1 MLRRFWVY
9 QRERFP
15 LAALGPLAL
24 VVGAGATMFSAL
36 ARGAALPRWD
46 SVLAAAASALLV
58 FAQMRVLD
66 EFKDFEDDARY
77 RPYRPVPRG
86 LVSFGELRGVLA
98 AAGAGQVALALAIDA
113 RLVWLLFLLW
123 GYLGLMSAEFFVR
136 DWLRARAFAYLAS
149 HIPFGGLIALYASAF
164 EWVPRSQPP
173 HPALA
178 AFGLAALFCTALLEI
193 GRKIRAPRDEEPG
206 VATYSA
212 LWGRPRAVGAW
223 LAALLL
229 VGACGLV
236 AARATGNGVAFAV
249 LLALVALAAALAAWR
264 FLHGLQ
270 SRQAKAIEALSG
282 ATALALYAGLGPIPA
297 VFG

>member
-1 MLRRFWVY
+1 MLRRFWIY

-36 ARGAALPRWD
+36 AHRAELPGW
-46 SVLAAAASALLV
+46 SGVLAAAASALLV

-66 EFKDFEDDARY
+66 EFKDFDDDARY
-77 RPYRPVPRG
+77 RPYRAVPRG
-86 LVSFGELRGVLA
+86 LVSLGELRGVLA

-123 GYLGLMSAEFFVR
+123 GYLGLMTAEFFVR

-193 GRKIRAPRDEEPG
+193 GRKIRAPRDEEAG
-206 VATYSA
+206 VVTYSA
-212 LWGRPRAVGAW
+212 VWGRPRAVGAW
-223 LAALLL
+223 LATLLL
-229 VGACGLV
+229 VGACGLA
-236 AARATGNGVAFAV
+236 AARAAGNGTTFAV
-249 LLALVALAAALAAWR
+249 LMALAALAAGIAAWR
-264 FLHGLQ
+264 FLRRPQ
-270 SRQAKAIEALSG
+270 SRRAKAIEALSG
-282 ATALALYAGLGPIPA
+282 VTALALYAGLGPVPA
-297 VFG
+297 LFA